1 MPCNDLGIHI
11 TTKTHTV
18 QTLFS
23 GSMND
28 GNETNNAFFFLVSLV
43 RSNLLF
49 FSFFNKQVVVA
60 SLPHTV
66 LVKQR

>member
-1 MPCNDLGIHI
+1 MME
-11 TTKTHTV
+11 TK
-18 QTLFS
+18 QTML
-23 GSMND
+23 
-28 GNETNNAFFFLVSLV
+28 FFFLVSLV